1 MKPVSKS
8 VLLTLALVVFS
19 SVAFCQDFPQVIE
32 ADSCAQNT
40 FEEGAVDGEK
50 DAMGQG
56 AYLLGGLVFG
66 PLGIMAAAISDPQP
80 DPQKVIML
88 EQSMGADYVSG
99 YISSFSDVSRKKNL
113 TYAATGFGITVVA
126 VAILVY
132 IVWQDFSNADFWVSD
147 DDYYR

>member
-99 YISSFSDVSRKKNL
+99 YISSFSDVSRKKKFNL
-113 TYAATGFGITVVA
+113 RCHRFWDNCCCCRYSGLYSVAGFFQCRLLG
-126 VAILVY
+126 
-132 IVWQDFSNADFWVSD
+132 F
-147 DDYYR
+147 R